1 MTPNR
6 TRSAVP
12 LLILSLGFAV
22 LMGAAAGMGKP
33 AMLAPFLGL
42 LALVGLFI
50 VPSRLA
56 FWTIF
61 VVSMVIVG
69 PVMYFGKLDSAR
81 WGPPLLALAMYIPLV
96 AFIFKPRKPTVQP
109 GWPLWVFVMVMFLIV
124 AGCSTAMSSPRLGE
138 VVVAS
143 RTYMAFWSVALAVG
157 VGMLAPR
164 DMLLA
169 WKALLVVAIIQ
180 LPVAVYQYFVVA
192 KASSRLSP
200 WDAVV
205 GTFPGNIEGG
215 GASHGMGIF
224 LLVAM
229 AAVLTLWRA
238 KRINRYFAAAVMVGI
253 LGSLAL
259 SEVKAAVLLV
269 PAVFVLLFYRELLR
283 RPMLSFGALLASV
296 VLMGAL
302 FTVYAT
308 TFYAG
313 RGMTLSGKMPTSP
326 LQSIENQLNPEEVH
340 TRDTGKGV
348 VVSRAARMADWWSR
362 SVRYGDPF
370 HAMLGYGIGATQT
383 SSIGMG
389 ELVPMFPY
397 PLDMTGTT
405 ILLWET
411 GALGHLLFMAA
422 LFMAGLN
429 CNSSARSPIVPVEHK
444 ALLEAAG
451 AGLIIFSITL
461 PYSNFSLRAAPS
473 QFVMVFM
480 LGYSIYWWRVV
491 RQAALAR
498 AGSVAPAAEVESGPK
513 AMKPGFVHK
522 QAAPRYRHG

>member
-22 LMGAAAGMGKP
+22 LMGAVAGMGRP
-33 AMLAPFLGL
+33 ALLAPFLGL
-42 LALVGLFI
+42 IALVGLFI

-61 VVSMVIVG
+61 VVSMLVVG
-69 PVMYFGKLDSAR
+69 PMMYFGKMDSAR
-81 WGPPLLALAMYIPLV
+81 WGPPLLAMAMYVPLV

-109 GWPLWVFVMVMFLIV
+109 GWPLWVFVVVMFLIV
-124 AGCSTAMSSPRLGE
+124 AACSTAMSSPRLGE

-143 RTYMAFWSVALAVG
+143 RAYLAFWSVALAVG

-180 LPVAVYQYFVVA
+180 FPVAVYQYFVVA

-215 GASHGMGIF
+215 GSSHGMGIF
-224 LLVAM
+224 LLVMLAV
-229 AAVLTLWRA
+229 VLTLWRA
-238 KRINRYFAAAVMVGI
+238 RRISIYFAGAVLISI
-253 LGSLAL
+253 LGTLAL

-269 PAVFVLLFYRELLR
+269 PAVFVLIFYRELLR

-326 LQSIENQLNPEEVH
+326 LESIQNQLNPNQVH
-340 TRDTGKGV
+340 TRDTGDGV
-348 VVSRAARMADWWSR
+348 VVSRAARMADWWNR

-370 HAMLGYGIGATQT
+370 HAMLGYGIGATQI
-383 SSIGMG
+383 SAIGMG
-389 ELVPMFPY
+389 ELVHMFPY

-411 GALGHLLFMAA
+411 GALGHLLLMAA

-429 CNSSARSPIVPVEHK
+429 CNASARSPIVPTEHK
-444 ALLEAAG
+444 AMLEAAG
-451 AGLIIFSITL
+451 AGLIIYAITL
-461 PYSNFSLRAAPS
+461 PYSNFALRAAPS
-473 QFVMVFM
+473 QFLMVFM
-480 LGYSIYWWRVV
+480 LGYSAYWWRLV
-491 RQAALAR
+491 RQGALAR
-498 AGSVAPAAEVESGPK
+498 AGSVAPEAEVQSEPK

-522 QAAPRYRHG
+522 HATPRYRHG